1 MPNITQQLSS
11 SILTLTLSRPPAN
24 ALNLQ
29 MIDALRNAIADAQ
42 KNDAIKGVIITGT
55 AHFFSGGVD
64 LTEVYD
70 YDSPK
75 TALFWGSFLKMAA
88 ELSAFTKPL
97 IAAITGHSPAG
108 GCIIACCADY
118 RVMAKG
124 EKYKIG
130 LNEMMVGI
138 APRLSIL
145 ELYSFWI
152 GKRKAYQ
159 YLLEGKL
166 LSTQE
171 AFNDG
176 LVDEVAEL
184 EDVYT
189 QALKKM
195 QTYIALP
202 QHAFIQTKQALK
214 SEVVQALTEHHE
226 RDLDLLHKQLMGDE
240 SRKIMGQV
248 VAYLK
253 SKK

>member
-1 MPNITQQLSS
+1 MASLTQQLSND
-11 SILTLTLSRPPAN
+11 ILTLTLSRPPAN
-24 ALNLQ
+24 ALNLE
-29 MIDALRNAIADAQ
+29 MVNALRTAIADAQ
-42 KNDAIKGVIITGT
+42 TNNAVKGVIITGT

-70 YDSPK
+70 YDAAK
-75 TALFWGSFLKMAA
+75 TRLFWGDFLTMAA

-97 IAAITGHSPAG
+97 VAAITGHSPAG

-118 RVMAKG
+118 RVMADG
-124 EKYKIG
+124 EKYRIG

-145 ELYSFWI
+145 ELYSFWV

-171 AFNDG
+171 AFKDG
-176 LVDEVAEL
+176 LVDEVAPL
-184 EDVYT
+184 EEVYA
-189 QALKKM
+189 QALKKIR
-195 QTYIALP
+195 TYIALP
-202 QHAFIQTKQALK
+202 QFAFTQTKQSLK
-214 SEVVQALTEHHE
+214 AEVVQALTEHHE
-226 RDLDLLHKQLMGDE
+226 RDLDLLHEQLMGNE